1 MADCLRQRMFI
12 VFLCLLSAAFS
23 FEIGFNTVQS
33 CKESNK
39 YFQVSN
45 LQCVDCNQATSPPT
59 VDSSVISADGFSC
72 TCKPGF
78 YITEYFGGPT
88 VTCSSCDRN
97 KATSKDGWFCLS
109 CQNGAKAVNGICDA
123 CPENRIAVERELNGG
138 QRDPRTCLKCETGT
152 ALYQREGFCQKCPSC
167 GISFNDPV
175 KPKMFEITY
184 DNGVELESAFFA
196 QNFVIAKKLCRDKL
210 NYTACQLLGN
220 LCVMLDYKNEVDNA
234 CREYLDLVNS
244 PPGGQKKVQ
253 SKEGVEN
260 ANWPEYMPWLYYI
273 NSQQDADV
281 ELNSEDILIKFRTGQ
296 SLPFVLA
303 VYTTNGT
310 FLGLK
315 TDVSEL
321 QLCQDRPSR
330 VAAADKFA
338 TLYENKCD
346 LSLADLWQQKKMLFY
361 DLYFKV
367 TSDTLYAAPLVLEN
381 FKERGSSVN
390 KGDSFKS
397 WKLLRRFF
405 LVDNVSGRPKM
416 ANKNAKVTANEKQVI
431 RIAEKVEIE
440 FRLRNSKGQI
450 FPPYIRIRYKTMT
463 VNEDILKR
471 KPVVSVSFRVN
482 YQMDTSSISRDVKVM

>member
-1 MADCLRQRMFI
+1 
-12 VFLCLLSAAFS
+12 
-23 FEIGFNTVQS
+23 
-33 CKESNK
+33 
-39 YFQVSN
+39 
-45 LQCVDCNQATSPPT
+45 
-59 VDSSVISADGFSC
+59 
-72 TCKPGF
+72 
-78 YITEYFGGPT
+78 
-88 VTCSSCDRN
+88 
-97 KATSKDGWFCLS
+97 
-109 CQNGAKAVNGICDA
+109 
-123 CPENRIAVERELNGG
+123 
-138 QRDPRTCLKCETGT
+138 
-152 ALYQREGFCQKCPSC
+152 
-167 GISFNDPV
+167 
-175 KPKMFEITY
+175 
-184 DNGVELESAFFA
+184 
-196 QNFVIAKKLCRDKL
+196 
-210 NYTACQLLGN
+210 
-220 LCVMLDYKNEVDNA
+220 MLDYKNEVDNA

-273 NSQQDADV
+273 NSQQDAEV

-416 ANKNAKVTANEKQVI
+416 ANKNAKVTANEEQVI